1 MKHAHRDNRSSKTGG
16 GRKFRETD
24 SVKRSFGG
32 RGDNKRFGDRDSGR
46 PLNMHKATCSECGKS
61 CELPF
66 KPTGDKPVFCSN
78 CFGNKAGSSRPGGR
92 DFEKSH
98 FHEKRMF
105 SAICTECGNK
115 CEVPFRPTG
124 GKPVYCS
131 NCFRKGDTTGDKG
144 TEQFKGQFDILN
156 AKLDTILNLLNPGV
170 SAEVAGEE
178 NPTKRTRV
186 PTPKKAAK
194 EQTKKTASSK
204 KAVKE
209 KRAAKKSVAKK
220 ATKKKKK

>member
-1 MKHAHRDNRSSKTGG
+1 MKHANRVTRSTGTGG
-16 GRKFRETD
+16 GKKFREAD
-24 SVKRSFGG
+24 AVKRSFSS
-32 RGDNKRFGDRDSGR
+32 RGDNKRFGDRDAGR
-46 PLNMHKATCSECGKS
+46 PLKMHRATCSECGKS

-78 CFGNKAGSSRPGGR
+78 CFGNKAGSHRQGR

-98 FHEKRMF
+98 FQEKRLH
-105 SAICTECGNK
+105 SAICTECGSK

-144 TEQFKGQFDILN
+144 TQQFKEQFETVN
-156 AKLDTILNLLNPGV
+156 AKLDTILRLLSPGV

-178 NPTKRTRV
+178 NATKKTRV
-186 PTPKKAAK
+186 LKPKKAAT

-204 KAVKE
+204 KAVK
-209 KRAAKKSVAKK
+209 KKAVVKKTVAKK
-220 ATKKKKK
+220 VTKKKKK

>member
-1 MKHAHRDNRSSKTGG
+1 MKHANRDNRSSKTGG

-24 SVKRSFGG
+24 SAKRSFGS

-46 PLNMHKATCSECGKS
+46 PLNMHRATCSACGKE

-78 CFGNKAGSSRPGGR
+78 CFGSKAGSHRPGGR

-98 FHEKRMF
+98 FQEKRLF
-105 SAICTECGNK
+105 SAICTECGSK
-115 CEVPFRPTG
+115 CEVPFRPAG

-144 TEQFKGQFDILN
+144 TEQFKEQFHIVN
-156 AKLDTILNLLNPGV
+156 AKLDTILNLLTPGF
-170 SAEVAGEE
+170 SAEVAGAQSA
-178 NPTKRTRV
+178 TKRTRV
-186 PTPKKAAK
+186 PNPKKEAK
-194 EQTKKTASSK
+194 EQMKKTASSK

-209 KRAAKKSVAKK
+209 TAAAKKTVARKV
-220 ATKKKKK
+220 AKKKKK

>member
-1 MKHAHRDNRSSKTGG
+1 MAKNANCH
-16 GRKFRETD
+16 
-24 SVKRSFGG
+24 
-32 RGDNKRFGDRDSGR
+32 
-46 PLNMHKATCSECGKS
+46 LNQLVISLFFAVIALGARQVH
-61 CELPF
+61 
-66 KPTGDKPVFCSN
+66 
-78 CFGNKAGSSRPGGR
+78 SRPGGR

-98 FHEKRMF
+98 FQEKRLF
-105 SAICTECGNK
+105 SAICTECGSK

-144 TEQFKGQFDILN
+144 TEQFKGQFDIVN
-156 AKLDTILNLLNPGV
+156 AKLDTILNLLNPGF

-178 NPTKRTRV
+178 NATKRTRV
-186 PTPKKAAK
+186 PTPKKEAK

-209 KRAAKKSVAKK
+209 KAAAKKSVARKV
-220 ATKKKKK
+220 TKKKKK